1 MYGRAIKASSSNT
14 HTECDKYLHTHTH
27 TQSVSQSVSRR
38 TCHAF
43 NCRRFAA
50 EHKEDIRKITLYK
63 YFDRRLQ
70 RQFSI
75 LFSSNFIFKAHT
87 HTHICIYVCLL
98 RIEIFALTPRQKSE
112 RDGNN
117 STKKKPHNALNNCVP
132 QFDNDE
138 STTALQNRLRTS
150 ATPPDL
156 AAVY

>member
-1 MYGRAIKASSSNT
+1 MKSQQQQQQHQQQEVRGVENEICLLVTEKIIKYRSYAALPRAGLAMKSETVYGRAIKASSSNT

-27 TQSVSQSVSRR
+27 TQSVSWR

-87 HTHICIYVCLL
+87 HTHICVYV
-98 RIEIFALTPRQKSE
+98 
-112 RDGNN
+112 N
-117 STKKKPHNALNNCVP
+117 
-132 QFDNDE
+132 
-138 STTALQNRLRTS
+138 
-150 ATPPDL
+150 
-156 AAVY
+156 